1 MAKESFI
8 LYLEHQA
15 VFEMLTDAQAGQLIK
30 NIFKYEKTGQ
40 VPKMEQM
47 LNVAFIPIK
56 QDLDKNRAKYEKVV
70 ERNKKNIEKRWQNK
84 LPDNTKNTTG
94 KNGIP
99 NDIKNTDNDN
109 DNDYD
114 NDYDNDI
121 SCSDNNILGD
131 SCVDGLKNIIN
142 FYNNNINPITP
153 FALETLND
161 YAKEMETE
169 LIILAMQKAVDANV
183 RNIKYIKAILN
194 SWSNKG
200 IKTVVEAKAEEEMF
214 NQKKS
219 AKPGTAKTNE
229 EVQQRTYTDDF
240 FNQFYANGGG
250 IE

>member
-30 NIFKYEKTGQ
+30 NIFEYEKTGQ

-47 LNVAFIPIK
+47 LNVAFVPIK

-99 NDIKNTDNDN
+99 NDTKNTDNDN
-109 DNDYD
+109 EYD

-229 EVQQRTYTDDF
+229 EVQQRTYSDDF

-250 IE
+250 TE

>member
-30 NIFKYEKTGQ
+30 NIFEYEKTGQ

-47 LNVAFIPIK
+47 LNVAFVPIK

-84 LPDNTKNTTG
+84 LPDNTKNT
-94 KNGIP
+94 
-99 NDIKNTDNDN
+99 DNDN
-109 DNDYD
+109 EYD

>member
-15 VFEMLTDAQAGQLIK
+15 VFKMLTDAQAGQLIK
-30 NIFKYEKTGQ
+30 NIFEYEKTGQ

-99 NDIKNTDNDN
+99 NDTKNTDNDY
-109 DNDYD
+109 DNDY
-114 NDYDNDI
+114 DYDNDI

-229 EVQQRTYTDDF
+229 EVQQRTYSDDF

-250 IE
+250 TE

>member
-15 VFEMLTDAQAGQLIK
+15 VFKMLTDAQAGQLIK
-30 NIFKYEKTGQ
+30 NIFEYEKTGQ

-99 NDIKNTDNDN
+99 NDTKNTDNDY
-109 DNDYD
+109 DNDY
-114 NDYDNDI
+114 DYDNDI

-153 FALETLND
+153 FSLETLND

-229 EVQQRTYTDDF
+229 EVQQRTYSDDF

-250 IE
+250 TE

>member
-30 NIFKYEKTGQ
+30 NIFEYEKTGQ

-47 LNVAFIPIK
+47 LNVAFVPIK

-99 NDIKNTDNDN
+99 NDTKNTDNDY
-109 DNDYD
+109 DNDY
-114 NDYDNDI
+114 DYDNDI

-229 EVQQRTYTDDF
+229 EVQQRTYSDDF

-250 IE
+250 TE

>member
-30 NIFKYEKTGQ
+30 NIFEYEKTGQ

-47 LNVAFIPIK
+47 LNVAFVPIK

-84 LPDNTKNTTG
+84 LTDDTKNTTG

-99 NDIKNTDNDN
+99 DDTKNTDNDN
-109 DNDYD
+109 EYD
-114 NDYDNDI
+114 NEYDNDI

-229 EVQQRTYTDDF
+229 EVQQRTYSDDF

-250 IE
+250 TE

>member
-15 VFEMLTDAQAGQLIK
+15 VFEMLTDEQAGQLIK
-30 NIFKYEKTGQ
+30 NIFEYEKTGQ

-99 NDIKNTDNDN
+99 NDTKNTDN

-114 NDYDNDI
+114 NDYDNDNDI

-229 EVQQRTYTDDF
+229 EVQQRTYSDDF

-250 IE
+250 TE

>member
-15 VFEMLTDAQAGQLIK
+15 VFEMLTDEQAGQLIK
-30 NIFKYEKTGQ
+30 NIFEYEKTGQ

-99 NDIKNTDNDN
+99 DDTKNTDNDN
-109 DNDYD
+109 EYD

-121 SCSDNNILGD
+121 SCSDNILGD

>member
-15 VFEMLTDAQAGQLIK
+15 VFEMLTDEQAGQLIK
-30 NIFKYEKTGQ
+30 NIFEYEKTGQ

-99 NDIKNTDNDN
+99 NDTKNTDN

-229 EVQQRTYTDDF
+229 EVQQRTYSDDF

-250 IE
+250 TE

>member
-15 VFEMLTDAQAGQLIK
+15 VFEMLTDEQAGQLIK
-30 NIFKYEKTGQ
+30 NIFEYEKTGQ

-99 NDIKNTDNDN
+99 NDTKNTDNDY
-109 DNDYD
+109 DYD

-229 EVQQRTYTDDF
+229 EVQQRTYSDDF

-250 IE
+250 TE

>member
-15 VFEMLTDAQAGQLIK
+15 VFEMLTDEQAGQLIK
-30 NIFKYEKTGQ
+30 NIFEYEKTGQ

-47 LNVAFIPIK
+47 LNVAFVPIK

-99 NDIKNTDNDN
+99 NDTKNTDNDN
-109 DNDYD
+109 END

-229 EVQQRTYTDDF
+229 EVQQRTYSDDF

-250 IE
+250 TE

>member
-15 VFEMLTDAQAGQLIK
+15 VFEMLTDEQAGQLIK
-30 NIFKYEKTGQ
+30 NIFEYEKTGQ

-99 NDIKNTDNDN
+99 DNTKNTDN

-229 EVQQRTYTDDF
+229 EVQQRTYSDDF

-250 IE
+250 TE

>member
-1 MAKESFI
+1 M
-8 LYLEHQA
+8 
-15 VFEMLTDAQAGQLIK
+15 
-30 NIFKYEKTGQ
+30 
-40 VPKMEQM
+40 
-47 LNVAFIPIK
+47 
-56 QDLDKNRAKYEKVV
+56 
-70 ERNKKNIEKRWQNK
+70 KK
-84 LPDNTKNTTG
+84 
-94 KNGIP
+94 
-99 NDIKNTDNDN
+99 
-109 DNDYD
+109 
-114 NDYDNDI
+114 
-121 SCSDNNILGD
+121 
-131 SCVDGLKNIIN
+131 CVDGLKNIIN

-229 EVQQRTYTDDF
+229 EVQQRTYSDDF

-250 IE
+250 TE

>member
-15 VFEMLTDAQAGQLIK
+15 VFEMLTDEQAGQLIK
-30 NIFKYEKTGQ
+30 NIFEYEKTGQ

-47 LNVAFIPIK
+47 LNVAFVPIK

-84 LPDNTKNTTG
+84 LPNDTKNTTG

-99 NDIKNTDNDN
+99 NDTKNTDNDN
-109 DNDYD
+109 DYD
-114 NDYDNDI
+114 NEYDNDI

-219 AKPGTAKTNE
+219 AKPTVKVND
-229 EVQQRTYTDDF
+229 EVQQRTYSDDF

-250 IE
+250 TE

>member
-30 NIFKYEKTGQ
+30 NIFEYEKTGQ

-99 NDIKNTDNDN
+99 DNTKNTDNDN
-109 DNDYD
+109 EYD
-114 NDYDNDI
+114 NEYDNDI

-229 EVQQRTYTDDF
+229 EVQQRTYSDDF

-250 IE
+250 TE

>member
-30 NIFKYEKTGQ
+30 NIFEYEKTGQ

-99 NDIKNTDNDN
+99 DNTKNTDN

-194 SWSNKG
+194 SWSKKG

-219 AKPGTAKTNE
+219 AKLTTKANE

>member
-15 VFEMLTDAQAGQLIK
+15 VFEMLTDEQAGQLIK
-30 NIFKYEKTGQ
+30 NIFEYEKTGQ

-99 NDIKNTDNDN
+99 NDTKNTDNDN
-109 DNDYD
+109 DNDND

-229 EVQQRTYTDDF
+229 EVQQRTYSDDF

-250 IE
+250 TE

>member
-15 VFEMLTDAQAGQLIK
+15 VFEMLTDEQAGQLIK
-30 NIFKYEKTGQ
+30 NIFEYEKTGQ

-99 NDIKNTDNDN
+99 DDTKNTDNDN

>member
-15 VFEMLTDAQAGQLIK
+15 VFEMLTDEQAGQLIK
-30 NIFKYEKTGQ
+30 NIFEYEKTGQ

-47 LNVAFIPIK
+47 LNVAFVPIK

-84 LPDNTKNTTG
+84 LPNDTKNTTG

-99 NDIKNTDNDN
+99 NDTKNTDN

-121 SCSDNNILGD
+121 SCSDNILGD

-194 SWSNKG
+194 NWSNKG

-219 AKPGTAKTNE
+219 AKPTTKAND
-229 EVQQRTYTDDF
+229 EVQQRTYSDDF
-240 FNQFYANGGG
+240 FNKFYANGGD

>member
-30 NIFKYEKTGQ
+30 NIFEYEKTGQ

-99 NDIKNTDNDN
+99 NDTKNTDNDN

-229 EVQQRTYTDDF
+229 EVQQRTYSDDF

-250 IE
+250 TE

>member
-15 VFEMLTDAQAGQLIK
+15 VFEMLTDEQAGQLIK
-30 NIFKYEKTGQ
+30 NIFEYEKTGQ

-47 LNVAFIPIK
+47 LNVAFVPIK
-56 QDLDKNRAKYEKVV
+56 QDLDKNRAKYEKTV

-84 LPDNTKNTTG
+84 LPNDTKNTTG

-99 NDIKNTDNDN
+99 NDTKNTDN

-200 IKTVVEAKAEEEMF
+200 IKTVVEAKAEEEKF

-219 AKPGTAKTNE
+219 AKLTTKAND
-229 EVQQRTYTDDF
+229 EVQQRTYSDDF
-240 FNQFYANGGG
+240 LNQFYANQEGNK
-250 IE
+250 